1 MKKSPHKISTMITTE
16 STTVRQKRATKRR
29 RERERKREERIGARE
44 RSKAQD
50 PDPQKG
56 QDGAENESNEKIPV
70 EQKAS
75 DPLGE
80 RTIASP
86 PEPPF

>member
-1 MKKSPHKISTMITTE
+1 MKKSPHKISTMITTA
-16 STTVRQKRATKRR
+16 STTVRQKRATKRW
-29 RERERKREERIGARE
+29 RERECKREQRIGARE
-44 RSKAQD
+44 RGKAQD

-86 PEPPF
+86 PVPPF